1 MRSST
6 RNKDELTLHAY
17 CDGELDASTNA
28 EFERRLSA
36 DAGLR
41 DSYNG
46 VMALRRTLRTL
57 ASEPIPPELESRVKS
72 AIGAPRPGNRWSW
85 RALAACALIGVLA
98 GSATAMVVERYQIRD
113 DTASFVVGSH
123 IRGLLAP
130 QPFDIASSDRH
141 TVKPWFTARLPESP
155 QVVDLS
161 AAGFTLVGGRID
173 VIGHKPAATVVYKR
187 AAHIVSLT
195 TLPADQTV
203 PDAMIA
209 GYHVLSRRDAD
220 FTYVAV
226 SDISDANLA
235 SFQRAFASEAK
246 RP

>member
-72 AIGAPRPGNRWSW
+72 VIGAPRPGNRWSW

-98 GSATAMVVERYQIRD
+98 GSAT
-113 DTASFVVGSH
+113 
-123 IRGLLAP
+123 
-130 QPFDIASSDRH
+130 
-141 TVKPWFTARLPESP
+141 
-155 QVVDLS
+155 
-161 AAGFTLVGGRID
+161 
-173 VIGHKPAATVVYKR
+173 
-187 AAHIVSLT
+187 
-195 TLPADQTV
+195 
-203 PDAMIA
+203 
-209 GYHVLSRRDAD
+209 
-220 FTYVAV
+220 
-226 SDISDANLA
+226 
-235 SFQRAFASEAK
+235 
-246 RP
+246 